1 MEILKI
7 AGFILIALFLIILM
21 KNAKRD
27 DLGIQISIVVS
38 IMILIFLTPKI
49 NGIINFLNNM
59 SIKAN
64 IDTMYLNTVLKIIGI
79 AYIASFCS
87 DICKDAGAGSLA
99 SKVELSGKVLIL
111 VLAIPILMAVLDAI
125 LKIM

>member
-7 AGFILIALFLIILM
+7 AGFVLIALFLVILF

-27 DLGIQISIVVS
+27 DIGVQISVIVGV
-38 IMILIFLTPKI
+38 IILLFLTPKI
-49 NGIINFLNNM
+49 VSIITFLNNL
-59 SIKAN
+59 SLKAN
-64 IDTMYLNTVLKIIGI
+64 IDMVYLGTVLKIMGI

-99 SKVELSGKVLIL
+99 SKVELSGKILIL
-111 VLAIPILMAVLDAI
+111 VLAIPILMAVLDSI
-125 LKIM
+125 LKIL

>member
-7 AGFILIALFLIILM
+7 AGFILIALFLVTLM

-38 IMILIFLTPKI
+38 VMILIFLAPKI
-49 NGIINFLNNM
+49 NGIINFLNSM

-111 VLAIPILMAVLDAI
+111 VLAIPILMAVLDSI